1 MIPKMNDT
9 RTFYKNEQVYITDG
23 YFKDGIYKDSVKNT
37 EGIITTHIITSM
49 RDGKTFPDRWVDSSN
64 VIKFIASPI
73 HLKHIYVE
81 LVKGGSCLGEWASQ
95 QGY

>member
-1 MIPKMNDT
+1 MSRHDT
-9 RTFYKNEQVYITDG
+9 RTFYKNEQVHITDG
-23 YFKDGIYKDSVKNT
+23 YFKNGTYKGSVANM
-37 EGIITTHIITSM
+37 EGVITTHIITSI
-49 RDGKTFPDRWVDSSN
+49 RNGITFPDRWVDSSH

-81 LVKGGSCLGEWASQ
+81 LVKGGSCLAEWASQ